1 MVWQWLLGRTELPQ
15 DPADMGLWGENQACR
30 FLQSKGFTTIARNW
44 RFGKGELDLVMA
56 DGRAI
61 VFVEVKSR
69 ADEDFAPATT
79 SITAKKKRILLRT
92 AKCFLRK
99 YNISDR
105 PLRFDVVTVVLGDA
119 DKPQIRHYRNAFVP
133 K

>member
-1 MVWQWLLGRTELPQ
+1 MVWQWLLGRAGLPQ
-15 DPADMGLWGENQACR
+15 DPADMGIWGENQACR

-69 ADEDFAPATT
+69 TDESFTPAVT
-79 SITAKKKRILLRT
+79 SITAKKKQILLRT

-105 PLRFDVVTVVLGDA
+105 PLRFDVVTVVLDDA
-119 DKPQIRHYRNAFVP
+119 DKPQIKHYRNAFKP
-133 K
+133 

>member
-1 MVWQWLLGRTELPQ
+1 MVWQWLLGRARLPQ
-15 DPADMGLWGENQACR
+15 DPADMGPWGENQACR

-69 ADEDFAPATT
+69 ADESFTPATT
-79 SITAKKKRILLRT
+79 SITARKKKVLLRT

-99 YNISDR
+99 YKISDR
-105 PLRFDVVTVVLGDA
+105 PLRFDVVTVVLDGA
-119 DKPQIRHYRNAFVP
+119 DKPEIKHYRNAFRP
-133 K
+133 

>member
-1 MVWQWLLGRTELPQ
+1 MVWQWLLGRAGLPK
-15 DPADMGLWGENQACR
+15 DPADLGRWGEDQAR
-30 FLQSKGFTTIARNW
+30 QFLQGKGFTTIARNW

-69 ADEDFAPATT
+69 ADEDFAPAKI
-79 SITAKKKRILLRT
+79 SITTKKKKTLLRT

-105 PLRFDVVTVVLGDA
+105 PLRFDVVTVVRDDA
-119 DKPQIRHYRNAFVP
+119 DKPQIKHYRNAFVP

>member
-1 MVWQWLLGRTELPQ
+1 VPQ
-15 DPADMGLWGENQACR
+15 DPADMGPWGENQACR

-69 ADEDFAPATT
+69 TDEDFTPAIT
-79 SITAKKKRILLRT
+79 SITARKKQVLLRT

-105 PLRFDVVTVVLGDA
+105 PLRFDVVTVVLDDA
-119 DKPQIRHYRNAFVP
+119 DKPQIKHYRNAFRP
-133 K
+133 